1 LLPTTVLRPSTDPLG
16 ALDDPAAGAYR
27 RVAMIHYP
35 KRYWGLPLA
44 FRWFGSPFPRT
55 IPFVALS
62 VGLTTALQLAGEWKR
77 TIVDAFGHPYPFQ
90 VYAFVIGFLVV
101 LRTNHALARF
111 MEARGAVEQMQS
123 KWADAAL
130 MLQAFDGVAGGDKK
144 KTDGSDAFIARI
156 VHLLS
161 LLHALALQQL
171 RGDEDMRNLVVA
183 RQRRG
188 NGVDLAP
195 AISLS
200 DANADVAADVVAVA
214 TGENSDASIERGERH
229 SENDETTKVVRV
241 VLTGEAFAKHRS
253 RSTYNLGGAFHQ
265 TAAVADAHQNRA
277 NLLSAF
283 SLTEADDAWRAC
295 CAATPLAVVGGV
307 DGAELAALRRL
318 DCDRAYLVM
327 SWIQAHIV
335 ARAEDAEGLR
345 VPPPVLSR
353 VYQTLSEGMLGFN
366 QADKL
371 AKTPFPMPYAQ
382 MLTVLLLVFNVTL
395 PVMIAG
401 NVNALWL
408 ALVMNVVSVVAY
420 QGLNE
425 TARELEDP
433 FKPTHANDLGL
444 PQLQAMFNSKV
455 RAATP
460 GASALIDQMEQMK
473 AVRSVE
479 RRE

>member
-1 LLPTTVLRPSTDPLG
+1 
-16 ALDDPAAGAYR
+16 
-27 RVAMIHYP
+27 MIHYP

-55 IPFVALS
+55 IPFAALS
-62 VGLTTALQLAGEWKR
+62 VAITTLLQLADDWKA

-111 MEARGAVEQMQS
+111 MEARAAVEQMQS
-123 KWADAAL
+123 KWADAVL
-130 MLQAFDGVAGGDKK
+130 MLQAFDGVAGGVKSWDSGRRFGAHAPS
-144 KTDGSDAFIARI
+144 DGSDAFVARI
-156 VHLLS
+156 VHLVS

-214 TGENSDASIERGERH
+214 IGENSDASIERGVRH
-229 SENDETTKVVRV
+229 SENDETHKVVRV

-265 TAAVADAHQNRA
+265 TAAVADAHRHREK
-277 NLLSAF
+277 LLSAF
-283 SLTEADDAWRAC
+283 SLTEADDKWRAC

-307 DGAELAALRRL
+307 DGAELAALQRL

-327 SWIQAHIV
+327 SWIHALVV
-335 ARAEDAEGLR
+335 ARAEETEGLR

-353 VYQTLSEGMLGFN
+353 VYQTLSDGMLGFN

-408 ALVMNVVSVVAY
+408 AIVMNVVSVVAY

-460 GASALIDQMEQMK
+460 GASALIDRMEQMK
-473 AVRSVE
+473 AERCVE
-479 RRE
+479 RGA